1 MDLNE
6 MYKIKDMLCKE
17 LTEYAKKEKLDMSS
31 LETIDKL
38 SESLWRMCR
47 LIDREEGMGEMYSN
61 ASNSY
66 GNSYGG
72 NSYHMPHVSFARG
85 MNARRDSMGRYSS
98 RQGGYSND
106 DFQMDL
112 QELIQNAPNEYVRNK
127 MMDAMGSV

>member
-17 LTEYAKKEKLDMSS
+17 LKEYAKKEKLDMSS
-31 LETIDKL
+31 LEAIDKL

-61 ASNSY
+61 NSY
-66 GNSYGG
+66 
-72 NSYHMPHVSFARG
+72 SYHMPHVSFARG
-85 MNARRDSMGRYSS
+85 GNARRDSMGRYSS

-106 DFQMDL
+106 DFRMDL

-127 MMDAMGSV
+127 MMDAMGGV

>member
-17 LTEYAKKEKLDMSS
+17 LTEYAKKEKLDMAS
-31 LETIDKL
+31 LEAIDKL

-61 ASNSY
+61 NSYSY
-66 GNSYGG
+66 GNSYR
-72 NSYHMPHVSFARG
+72 MPHVSFARG
-85 MNARRDSMGRYSS
+85 GNARRDSIGRYSS

-106 DFQMDL
+106 DFRMDL

>member
-6 MYKIKDMLCKE
+6 MYKIKDILCKE

-31 LETIDKL
+31 LEAIDKL

-61 ASNSY
+61 NSYSY
-66 GNSYGG
+66 GNP
-72 NSYHMPHVSFARG
+72 YHMPHVSFARG
-85 MNARRDSMGRYSS
+85 GGARRDSMGRYSS

-106 DFQMDL
+106 DFRMDL